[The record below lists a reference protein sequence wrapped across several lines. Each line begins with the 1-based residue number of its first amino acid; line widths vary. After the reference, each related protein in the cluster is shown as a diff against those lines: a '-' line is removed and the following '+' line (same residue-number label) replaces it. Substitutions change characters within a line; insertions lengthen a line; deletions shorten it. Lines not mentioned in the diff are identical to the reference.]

1 MGHPQIITENFADI
15 STYFGL
21 IKCTILPP
29 RGLLHP
35 VLPYRTKENLMFPLC
50 KTCAD
55 TKNPN
60 PCTHTDQ
67 ERAIRG
73 TWCHIEVMKA
83 IEKGYV
89 VLNLHEVWHWEET
102 SDELFKEYVDTFLKI
117 KQEASCYPQWC
128 VTDEQKQR
136 YIDAYYEHEGI
147 RLDPDKIEYNPGL
160 RYLAKLML
168 NSLWGKL
175 LFHNSLTLVSSV
187 GRAWDCSEKNS
198 RFPFGFLRSPVLPFG
213 LPFGFRNEGFTHFY
227 FFIGKFAQRC
237 NLTKTDRVT
246 EPKELYHYLDS
257 DEYDVR
263 GGQLVNDETFEIQ
276 YMENEGFVVDND
288 KVNIVIAAFT
298 TAYARLKLYDLLDL
312 LQERVLYYDTDS
324 VVYVHEP
331 GKPDPPLGDYLGDL
345 TDELNGGYITTFLSG
360 GPKNYAYITNTGEGI
375 QKIRGL
381 SLTYDA
387 RKTLNIGTMRDLVE
401 SYVVDG
407 ARNEKVTINI
417 PNKITR
423 DKKEK
428 QIVTKRTKKDYR
440 VVYNKRVVKENYET
454 VPYGY

>member
-1 MGHPQIITENFADI
+1 
-15 STYFGL
+15 
-21 IKCTILPP
+21 
-29 RGLLHP
+29 
-35 VLPYRTKENLMFPLC
+35 MFPLC

-55 TKNPN
+55 TKNQN

-73 TWCHIEVMKA
+73 TWCHVEVMKA

-102 SDELFKEYVDTFLKI
+102 SDALFKEYVDTFLKI
-117 KQEASCYPQWC
+117 KQQASGYPKDC

-136 YIDAYYEHEGI
+136 YIDDYYEHEGI
-147 RLDPDKIEYNPGL
+147 RLDPDKIKYNPGL

-175 LFHNSLTLVSSV
+175 LFHKPLTLVSSV
-187 GRAWDCSEKNS
+187 VRSS
-198 RFPFGFLRSPVLPFG
+198 SYPTVPLRVPVLPFG
-213 LPFGFRNEGFTHFY
+213 PPERRIYEFSFL
-227 FFIGKFAQRC
+227 ILGKFAQRL
-237 NLTKTDRVT
+237 NLTKTKRVT
-246 EPKELYHYLDS
+246 EPKELYFYLDS
-257 DEYDVR
+257 DQYVVKDT
-263 GGQLVNDETFEIQ
+263 QLVNDETVEIQ
-276 YMENEGFVVDND
+276 YMEKEGFVEENK

-345 TDELNGGYITTFLSG
+345 TDELNGGYITTFMSG
-360 GPKNYAYITNTGEGI
+360 GPKNYGYVTNTGEAI
-375 QKIRGL
+375 LKIRGI

-387 RKTLNIGTMRDLVE
+387 TLTLNIGTMRELVD

-407 ARNEKVTINI
+407 ARHEKVTINI

-428 QIVTKRTKKDYR
+428 HIVTKRTKKDYR
-440 VVYNKRVVKENYET
+440 VVYNKRVVNENYET